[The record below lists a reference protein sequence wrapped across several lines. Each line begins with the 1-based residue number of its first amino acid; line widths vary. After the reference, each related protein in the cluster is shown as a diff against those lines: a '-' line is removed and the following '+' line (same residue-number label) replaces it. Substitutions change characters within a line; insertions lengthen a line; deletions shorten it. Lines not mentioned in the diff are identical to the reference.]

1 MARIKALAEY
11 LLKLTELGQEVSK
24 GFDLNDMGQLMKFL
38 HALQVQVLIVT
49 AQRATSIGTP
59 SWRRWRGGKF
69 PRPEIPRPYPGVHSF
84 IYSVLVIS
92 MGRGS
97 VLVAAAWGYPP
108 GWRKARY
115 RVEPPQH
122 PSFKGARPVECTSC
136 SSTLALIRFFR
147 ENGWDVKT
155 LIFGVDTALNP
166 TGFTDGEEFRK
177 SVKEQYLKW
186 FRGLAETS
194 NCTAELEP
202 EVVVLPGIGRHW
214 GCQFKGALL
223 AVFNETLHALLKAGK
238 PTFLVVDLT
247 HGINFQTVAVLYAA
261 VAAAVIWKKEKDL
274 LILNSDPY
282 PTGVRV
288 EQCVSGEKTKE
299 SAEVPELSLNDV
311 SELQRAVRNIRQIA
325 ALRRFQ
331 MPELE
336 DVDLTDEL
344 RQLLAYICLLA
355 NGAAGLAFS
364 GARYDDGS
372 AVAQLPRVEVKPP
385 DTTPIIRDE
394 TVEYPAPDRTYAVRT
409 AIEAV
414 VSDLHNLQRD
424 NLVDFLNA
432 VARHYEKIYS
442 LQNAFILKQTA
453 QEFGRVI
460 ERAKKLR
467 LRNELTAAEV
477 KALVELSEESINE
490 TEFRNRVE
498 SAQREIEEERTRLRD
513 VAKRAEGNLDRWLRN
528 LFAHGGLSYILIDK
542 VELAEGKIVKVI
554 YRRDLLQPLLDEL
567 MRQCNLESR

>member
-1 MARIKALAEY
+1 
-11 LLKLTELGQEVSK
+11 
-24 GFDLNDMGQLMKFL
+24 MG
-38 HALQVQVLIVT
+38 
-49 AQRATSIGTP
+49 G
-59 SWRRWRGGKF
+59 
-69 PRPEIPRPYPGVHSF
+69 
-84 IYSVLVIS
+84 
-92 MGRGS
+92 GS

-108 GWRKARY
+108 GWRRAKY

-122 PSFKGARPVECTSC
+122 QAFKGARQVECTSC

-166 TGFTDGEEFRK
+166 AGFADGKEFRK

-194 NCTAELEP
+194 DCSAESEV

-214 GCQFKGALL
+214 GRQFKGALL
-223 AVFNETLHALLKAGK
+223 AVFNEALHALLKAGK
-238 PTFLVVDLT
+238 PSILAVDLT

-261 VAAAVIWKKEKDL
+261 VAAAVIWKKERDL

-299 SAEVPELSLNDV
+299 STEVPELSLNDV

-336 DVDLTDEL
+336 DLDLTGEL
-344 RQLLAYICLLA
+344 GQLLAYICLLA

-364 GARYDDGS
+364 GAKYDDGD

-394 TVEYPAPDRTYAVRT
+394 AVEYPAPDRTYAVRA

-414 VSDLHNLQRD
+414 VSDLQNLQKID

-432 VARHYEKIYS
+432 VARHYKKNFSI
-442 LQNAFILKQTA
+442 QNAFILKQTA

-460 ERAKKLR
+460 ERVKKLS
-467 LRNELTAAEV
+467 LCNELSAAEV
-477 KALVELSEESINE
+477 KALVELSEESTNDA
-490 TEFRNRVE
+490 EFRNRVE
-498 SAQREIEEERTRLRD
+498 SAQREIEEERARLRD
-513 VAKRAEGNLDRWLRN
+513 AAKRAEGNLDRWLRN
-528 LFAHGGLSYILIDK
+528 LSAHGGLSYILIDK
-542 VELAEGKIVKVI
+542 VRLAGGKIVEVV

>member
-1 MARIKALAEY
+1 
-11 LLKLTELGQEVSK
+11 
-24 GFDLNDMGQLMKFL
+24 MGKC
-38 HALQVQVLIVT
+38 
-49 AQRATSIGTP
+49 
-59 SWRRWRGGKF
+59 
-69 PRPEIPRPYPGVHSF
+69 
-84 IYSVLVIS
+84 
-92 MGRGS
+92 S

-122 PSFKGARPVECTSC
+122 PAFKGARQVECTSC

-147 ENGWDVKT
+147 EDDWDVKT

-166 TGFTDGEEFRK
+166 AGFADGKEFRK

-194 NCTAELEP
+194 DCSTESEV

-214 GCQFKGALL
+214 GRQFKGALL
-223 AVFNETLHALLKAGK
+223 AVFNEALHALLKAGK
-238 PTFLVVDLT
+238 PSILAVDLT

-261 VAAAVIWKKEKDL
+261 VAAAVIWKKERDL

-299 SAEVPELSLNDV
+299 STEVPELSLNDV
-311 SELQRAVRNIRQIA
+311 SELQRAVRNIRQIV

-344 RQLLAYICLLA
+344 GQLLAYICILA
-355 NGAAGLAFS
+355 NGAAGLVFS
-364 GARYDDGS
+364 GARYDDGG
-372 AVAQLPRVEVKPP
+372 AVAQLPSVEVKPP
-385 DTTPIIRDE
+385 DTTPVIRDQA
-394 TVEYPAPDRTYAVRT
+394 VEYPAPDRTYAVKT
-409 AIEAV
+409 TIEAV
-414 VSDLHNLQRD
+414 VSELKKLQRD

-432 VARHYEKIYS
+432 VARHYEEIFFI
-442 LQNAFILKQTA
+442 QNALILKQTA

-460 ERAKKLR
+460 ERAKKLS

-477 KALVELSEESINE
+477 KALVELSEESIND
-490 TEFRNRVE
+490 TEFCNHVE
-498 SAQREIEEERTRLRD
+498 SAQREIEKERARLRD
-513 VAKRAEGNLDRWLRN
+513 ATERAEGNLDRWLRN
-528 LFAHGGLSYILIDK
+528 LSAHGGLSYILIDK
-542 VELAEGKIVKVI
+542 VKLAKGKIVEVV

-567 MRQCNLESR
+567 MRKCKLKNR

>member
-1 MARIKALAEY
+1 
-11 LLKLTELGQEVSK
+11 
-24 GFDLNDMGQLMKFL
+24 
-38 HALQVQVLIVT
+38 
-49 AQRATSIGTP
+49 
-59 SWRRWRGGKF
+59 
-69 PRPEIPRPYPGVHSF
+69 
-84 IYSVLVIS
+84 

-108 GWRKARY
+108 GWRKAKY

-122 PSFKGARPVECTSC
+122 PAFKRENLVERTSHSSTVECTSC

-166 TGFTDGEEFRK
+166 ARFADGREFRK

-194 NCTAELEP
+194 DCLAESEV

-214 GCQFKGALL
+214 GRQFKGALL
-223 AVFNETLHALLKAGK
+223 AVFNEAFHALLKAGK

-261 VAAAVIWKKEKDL
+261 VAAAVIWKKERDL

-282 PTGVRV
+282 PAGVRV
-288 EQCVSGEKTKE
+288 GQCVSGEKAEE
-299 SAEVPELSLNDV
+299 SAGMPELSLNDV

-331 MPELE
+331 MPEL
-336 DVDLTDEL
+336 DDLDLTGEL
-344 RQLLAYICLLA
+344 GQLLAYICILA

-364 GARYDDGS
+364 GARYDDGG
-372 AVAQLPRVEVKPP
+372 AVAQLPSVEVKPP

-394 TVEYPAPDRTYAVRT
+394 AVEYPAPDRTYAVKT

-432 VARHYEKIYS
+432 VARHYEEIFFI
-442 LQNAFILKQTA
+442 QNALILKQTA

-460 ERAKKLR
+460 ERAKKLS
-467 LRNELTAAEV
+467 LRNELTAVEV
-477 KALVELSEESINE
+477 KALLELSEESIND

-498 SAQREIEEERTRLRD
+498 SAQREIEEERARLRD
-513 VAKRAEGNLDRWLRN
+513 ATKRAEGNLDRWLRN
-528 LFAHGGLSYILIDK
+528 LSAHGGLSYILIDK
-542 VELAEGKIVKVI
+542 VELAEGKIVEVV

-567 MRQCNLESR
+567 MRKCKLKNR

>member
-1 MARIKALAEY
+1 
-11 LLKLTELGQEVSK
+11 
-24 GFDLNDMGQLMKFL
+24 MG
-38 HALQVQVLIVT
+38 
-49 AQRATSIGTP
+49 G
-59 SWRRWRGGKF
+59 
-69 PRPEIPRPYPGVHSF
+69 
-84 IYSVLVIS
+84 
-92 MGRGS
+92 GS

-122 PSFKGARPVECTSC
+122 PAFKDARQVECTSC

-166 TGFTDGEEFRK
+166 ADFADGKEFRNN
-177 SVKEQYLKW
+177 VKEQYVKW
-186 FRGLAETS
+186 FRELEKTS
-194 NCTAELEP
+194 NCSAELEP
-202 EVVVLPGIGRHW
+202 EVVVLPNIGRYW
-214 GCQFKGALL
+214 GRRFEGAPL
-223 AVFNETLHALLKAGK
+223 AMFNEALRALRDADK
-238 PTFLVVDLT
+238 PTFLAVDLT

-261 VAAAVIWKKEKDL
+261 VAAAVIWGVEKNL
-274 LILNSDPY
+274 LIFNSDPY
-282 PTGVRV
+282 PTGAKT
-288 EQCVSGEKTKE
+288 EQCVSDEKAGGKVGAAERKDE
-299 SAEVPELSLNDV
+299 SIDLFINDV
-311 SELQRAVRNIRQIA
+311 SELQKAVRNIRQIA

-336 DVDLTDEL
+336 DLDRTGEL
-344 RQLLAYICLLA
+344 GQLLAYICILA

-364 GARYDDGS
+364 GARYDDRG
-372 AVAQLPRVEVKPP
+372 AVAQLPSVEVKPP

-394 TVEYPAPDRTYAVRT
+394 AVEYPAPDQTYAVKT
-409 AIEAV
+409 AIKAV
-414 VSDLHNLQRD
+414 VSELENLQRD

-490 TEFRNRVE
+490 TEFRNCVE
-498 SAQREIEEERTRLRD
+498 SLQREIEKERARLRD
-513 VAKRAEGNLDRWLRN
+513 AAKRAEGNLDRWLRN
-528 LFAHGGLSYILIDK
+528 LSAHGGLSYILIDK
-542 VELAEGKIVKVI
+542 VRLAEGKIDKVV
-554 YRRDLLQPLLDEL
+554 YRWDLLQPLLDEL
-567 MRQCNLESR
+567 MRQCGLQSN

>member
-1 MARIKALAEY
+1 
-11 LLKLTELGQEVSK
+11 
-24 GFDLNDMGQLMKFL
+24 MG
-38 HALQVQVLIVT
+38 
-49 AQRATSIGTP
+49 G
-59 SWRRWRGGKF
+59 
-69 PRPEIPRPYPGVHSF
+69 
-84 IYSVLVIS
+84 
-92 MGRGS
+92 GS

-122 PSFKGARPVECTSC
+122 PSFKGARRVECTSC

-155 LIFGVDTALNP
+155 VIFGVDTALNP
-166 TGFTDGEEFRK
+166 AGFADGKEFRR
-177 SVKEQYLKW
+177 SVKERYIEW
-186 FRGLAETS
+186 FRGLVETS
-194 NCTAELEP
+194 DCSSESEP
-202 EVVVLPGIGRHW
+202 EVIILPGIGRHW
-214 GCQFKGALL
+214 GRQFKGAPL
-223 AVFNETLHALLKAGK
+223 ATFNEALHALLKAGK
-238 PTFLVVDLT
+238 PSILAVDLT

-261 VAAAVIWKKEKDL
+261 VAAAVIWKKERDL

-282 PTGVRV
+282 PAGVRMG
-288 EQCVSGEKTKE
+288 QCVSGEKAEE
-299 SAEVPELSLNDV
+299 SAEMPELSINDV

-336 DVDLTDEL
+336 DLDLTGEL
-344 RQLLAYICLLA
+344 GQLLAYICLLA
-355 NGAAGLAFS
+355 NGAAGLAFR
-364 GARYDDGS
+364 GAGYDDGG
-372 AVAQLPRVEVKPP
+372 AIAQLPSVEVESP

-394 TVEYPAPDRTYAVRT
+394 VVEYPAPDQTYAVRT
-409 AIEAV
+409 AIKSV
-414 VSDLHNLQRD
+414 VSELENLRRD

-432 VARHYEKIYS
+432 VARHYEKIFS
-442 LQNAFILKQTA
+442 LQNALILKQTA

-460 ERAKKLR
+460 ERAKKLG

-498 SAQREIEEERTRLRD
+498 SAQREIEEERARLRD
-513 VAKRAEGNLDRWLRN
+513 AAKRAEGNLDRWLRN

-542 VELAEGKIVKVI
+542 VRLAGGKIVEVV
-554 YRRDLLQPLLDEL
+554 YRRDLLKPLLDEL
-567 MRQCNLESR
+567 MRQCGL

>member
-1 MARIKALAEY
+1 MS
-11 LLKLTELGQEVSK
+11 G
-24 GFDLNDMGQLMKFL
+24 
-38 HALQVQVLIVT
+38 
-49 AQRATSIGTP
+49 
-59 SWRRWRGGKF
+59 
-69 PRPEIPRPYPGVHSF
+69 
-84 IYSVLVIS
+84 
-92 MGRGS
+92 GS

-122 PSFKGARPVECTSC
+122 PSFKGARQVECTSC

-155 LIFGVDTALNP
+155 VIFGVDTALNP
-166 TGFTDGEEFRK
+166 AGFTDGREFRRG
-177 SVKEQYLKW
+177 VKERYIEW
-186 FRGLAETS
+186 FRGLVETS
-194 NCTAELEP
+194 DCSSELEP

-214 GCQFKGALL
+214 GRRFEGAPL
-223 AVFNETLHALLKAGK
+223 AMFNEALRALWEAGK
-238 PTFLVVDLT
+238 PSILAVDLT

-261 VAAAVIWKKEKDL
+261 VAAAVIWKKERDL

-282 PTGVRV
+282 PAGVRV
-288 EQCVSGEKTKE
+288 GQCVSGEKAEE
-299 SAEVPELSLNDV
+299 SAGMPELSINDV

-331 MPELE
+331 MPEREGL
-336 DVDLTDEL
+336 DLTGEL
-344 RQLLAYICLLA
+344 GQLLAYICILA

-364 GARYDDGS
+364 GASYDDGG
-372 AVAQLPRVEVKPP
+372 AIIAQLPSVDVKPP

-394 TVEYPAPDRTYAVRT
+394 AVEYPAPDQTYAVRT
-409 AIEAV
+409 AIDAV
-414 VSDLHNLQRD
+414 VSDLQNLHRD

-432 VARHYEKIYS
+432 VARRYEEIYS
-442 LQNAFILKQTA
+442 LQNALILKQTA

-477 KALVELSEESINE
+477 KVLVELSEESINE
-490 TEFRNRVE
+490 TEFRHRVE
-498 SAQREIEEERTRLRD
+498 SLQREIEEERAELRD
-513 VAKRAEGNLDRWLRN
+513 AAKRAEGNLDRWLRN
-528 LFAHGGLSYILIDK
+528 LSAHGGLSYILIDK
-542 VELAEGKIVKVI
+542 VRLAGGKIDEVV

-567 MRQCNLESR
+567 MRQCKLKNR

>member
-1 MARIKALAEY
+1 
-11 LLKLTELGQEVSK
+11 
-24 GFDLNDMGQLMKFL
+24 MG
-38 HALQVQVLIVT
+38 
-49 AQRATSIGTP
+49 G
-59 SWRRWRGGKF
+59 
-69 PRPEIPRPYPGVHSF
+69 
-84 IYSVLVIS
+84 
-92 MGRGS
+92 GS
-97 VLVAAAWGYPP
+97 VLIAAAWGYPP
-108 GWRKARY
+108 GWRKAKY
-115 RVEPPQH
+115 IMEPLQH
-122 PSFKGARPVECTSC
+122 PPFKGENLVECTSC

-147 ENGWDVKT
+147 EKGWNVKT
-155 LIFGVDTALNP
+155 VIFGTDTALNP
-166 TGFTDGEEFRK
+166 AGFTDGEEFRK
-177 SVKEQYLKW
+177 SVKKRYIEW

-194 NCTAELEP
+194 NCSAESEV

-214 GCQFKGALL
+214 GSQFKGALL
-223 AVFNETLHALLKAGK
+223 AVFNEAFHALLKAGK
-238 PTFLVVDLT
+238 PTFFVVDLT

-261 VAAAVIWKKEKDL
+261 VAAAVIWKKERDL

-282 PTGVRV
+282 PAGVKV
-288 EQCVSGEKTKE
+288 GQCVSGEKAEE
-299 SAEVPELSLNDV
+299 SAEVPELFLNDV

-331 MPELE
+331 VPELE
-336 DVDLTDEL
+336 DLDLTGEL
-344 RQLLAYICLLA
+344 GQLLAYICLLA

-364 GARYDDGS
+364 GASYDDGG
-372 AVAQLPRVEVKPP
+372 AVAQLPSVEVRPP
-385 DTTPIIRDE
+385 DTTPIIRDGA
-394 TVEYPAPDRTYAVRT
+394 VEYPAPDRTYAVRT
-409 AIEAV
+409 AIKAV
-414 VSDLHNLQRD
+414 VSELENLRRD

-498 SAQREIEEERTRLRD
+498 SAQREIEEERARLRD
-513 VAKRAEGNLDRWLRN
+513 AAKRAKGNLDRWLRN

-554 YRRDLLQPLLDEL
+554 YRWDVLQPLLDEL
-567 MRQCNLESR
+567 MMQCDLQSR

>member
-1 MARIKALAEY
+1 
-11 LLKLTELGQEVSK
+11 
-24 GFDLNDMGQLMKFL
+24 MG
-38 HALQVQVLIVT
+38 
-49 AQRATSIGTP
+49 G
-59 SWRRWRGGKF
+59 
-69 PRPEIPRPYPGVHSF
+69 
-84 IYSVLVIS
+84 
-92 MGRGS
+92 GS

-122 PSFKGARPVECTSC
+122 PSFKGARQVECTSC

-147 ENGWDVKT
+147 ENDWDVKT

-166 TGFTDGEEFRK
+166 ADFADGKEFRR
-177 SVKEQYLKW
+177 SVKERYIEW
-186 FRGLAETS
+186 FRGLVKTS
-194 NCTAELEP
+194 DCSLESEP
-202 EVVVLPGIGRHW
+202 EVIILPGIGRHW
-214 GCQFKGALL
+214 GRQFKGAPL
-223 AVFNETLHALLKAGK
+223 AIFNEALHVLLKAGK
-238 PTFLVVDLT
+238 PSILAVDLT

-261 VAAAVIWKKEKDL
+261 VAAAVIWKKERDL

-282 PTGVRV
+282 PAGVRV
-288 EQCVSGEKTKE
+288 GQCVSGEKAEE
-299 SAEVPELSLNDV
+299 SAGMPELSINDV

-331 MPELE
+331 MPEREGL
-336 DVDLTDEL
+336 DLTGEL
-344 RQLLAYICLLA
+344 GQLLAYICILA

-364 GARYDDGS
+364 GASYDDGG
-372 AVAQLPRVEVKPP
+372 AIIAQLPSVDVKPP

-394 TVEYPAPDRTYAVRT
+394 AVEYPAPDQTYAVRT
-409 AIEAV
+409 AIDAV
-414 VSDLHNLQRD
+414 VSDLQNLHRD

-432 VARHYEKIYS
+432 VARRYEEIYS
-442 LQNAFILKQTA
+442 LQNALILKQTA

-477 KALVELSEESINE
+477 KALVELSEESVNV

-498 SAQREIEEERTRLRD
+498 SAQREIEEERARLRD
-513 VAKRAEGNLDRWLRN
+513 AAKRAKRNLDRWLRN

-542 VELAEGKIVKVI
+542 VRLAGGKIDEVVYK
-554 YRRDLLQPLLDEL
+554 RDLLQPLLDEL
-567 MRQCNLESR
+567 MTQCDLQSR

>member
-1 MARIKALAEY
+1 
-11 LLKLTELGQEVSK
+11 
-24 GFDLNDMGQLMKFL
+24 MG
-38 HALQVQVLIVT
+38 
-49 AQRATSIGTP
+49 G
-59 SWRRWRGGKF
+59 
-69 PRPEIPRPYPGVHSF
+69 
-84 IYSVLVIS
+84 
-92 MGRGS
+92 GS

-122 PSFKGARPVECTSC
+122 PSFKDARQVECTSC
-136 SSTLALIRFFR
+136 SSTFALIRFFR

-155 LIFGVDTALNP
+155 VIFGVDTALNP
-166 TGFTDGEEFRK
+166 AVFTDGKEFRNN
-177 SVKEQYLKW
+177 VKEQYVKW
-186 FRGLAETS
+186 FRGLTETS
-194 NCTAELEP
+194 DCSTESEV

-214 GCQFKGALL
+214 GRQFKGALL
-223 AVFNETLHALLKAGK
+223 AVFNEAFYALLKAGK

-261 VAAAVIWKKEKDL
+261 VAAAVIWKKERDL

-282 PTGVRV
+282 PAGVKV
-288 EQCVSGEKTKE
+288 GQCVSGEKAEE

-336 DVDLTDEL
+336 DLDRTGEL
-344 RQLLAYICLLA
+344 GQLLAYICLLA
-355 NGAAGLAFS
+355 NGAAGLTFS
-364 GARYDDGS
+364 GARYDDGG
-372 AVAQLPRVEVKPP
+372 AVAQPPSVEVKSP

-394 TVEYPAPDRTYAVRT
+394 AVEYPALDQTYAVRT
-409 AIEAV
+409 AIETV
-414 VSDLHNLQRD
+414 VSELQKLQRD

-432 VARHYEKIYS
+432 VARHYKDVFSI
-442 LQNAFILKQTA
+442 QNALILKQTA

-477 KALVELSEESINE
+477 KVLVELSEESINE
-490 TEFRNRVE
+490 TEFRHRVE
-498 SAQREIEEERTRLRD
+498 SLQREIEEERAELRD
-513 VAKRAEGNLDRWLRN
+513 AAKRAEGNLDRWLRN
-528 LFAHGGLSYILIDK
+528 LSAHGGLSYILIDK
-542 VELAEGKIVKVI
+542 VRLAGGKIDEVV

-567 MRQCNLESR
+567 MRQCKLKNR